1 MEVPLPE
8 LLGSIFPWIEEEE
21 LVLADHVVRFGK
33 VAKDEALVYFLN
45 LLKYLRTVLMQDA
58 AVLCSAYSNLPIF
71 RFAPFDTQTFKTF
84 SATSTQIIKNAE
96 SDAHENLKNLPEQYA
111 MSIQGFM
118 KTALLKQELHQT
130 LLEESNSGLKDDIGQ
145 MKDVINAILVLQG
158 KATSRGVKR
167 KVMEDLSALISCVF
181 KRNIPLVFAESILNK
196 ARPAPP
202 PPLLNRLGGSTP
214 SQSQNP
220 STDST
225 HDSGALDPPIPLSSS
240 SSPSSLHQ
248 SQIVVSGNGNIYPIT
263 MFPLSQPHPNVYIKQ
278 MTAISKLEGLFPT
291 ERLKQHN
298 F

>member
-1 MEVPLPE
+1 LKVPPPE

-21 LVLADHVVRFGK
+21 LALADRVVRFGK

-118 KTALLKQELHQT
+118 KMALLKQELHQT
-130 LLEESNSGLKDDIGQ
+130 LLEESNSGLRDDIGQ
-145 MKDVINAILVLQG
+145 MKDVINAVLVLQG

-167 KVMEDLSALISCVF
+167 KAMEDLSALISCAF
-181 KRNIPLVFAESILNK
+181 KKISHLF
-196 ARPAPP
+196 
-202 PPLLNRLGGSTP
+202 LLNQFLIKLVRL
-214 SQSQNP
+214 
-220 STDST
+220 
-225 HDSGALDPPIPLSSS
+225 HH
-240 SSPSSLHQ
+240 LHY
-248 SQIVVSGNGNIYPIT
+248 QIDLEV
-263 MFPLSQPHPNVYIKQ
+263 QP
-278 MTAISKLEGLFPT
+278 
-291 ERLKQHN
+291 
-298 F
+298 